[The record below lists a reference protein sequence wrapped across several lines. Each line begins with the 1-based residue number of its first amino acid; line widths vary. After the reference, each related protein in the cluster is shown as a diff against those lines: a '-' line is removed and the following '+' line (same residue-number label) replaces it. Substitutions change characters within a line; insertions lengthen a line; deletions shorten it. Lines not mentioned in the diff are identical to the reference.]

1 MEKREKTMHEM
12 IMEDVKRNPILT
24 DEEIR
29 EMLEPESEEEIRQ
42 EEELTEAIFNRVS
55 MLEERIGRILSV
67 KEFRGIV
74 SEEKIKR
81 KML

>member
-42 EEELTEAIFNRVS
+42 EEELTEAICDRIDLLIEEKHDISDEEFQKIVK
-55 MLEERIGRILSV
+55 EERI
-67 KEFRGIV
+67 KRG
-74 SEEKIKR
+74 
-81 KML
+81 ML